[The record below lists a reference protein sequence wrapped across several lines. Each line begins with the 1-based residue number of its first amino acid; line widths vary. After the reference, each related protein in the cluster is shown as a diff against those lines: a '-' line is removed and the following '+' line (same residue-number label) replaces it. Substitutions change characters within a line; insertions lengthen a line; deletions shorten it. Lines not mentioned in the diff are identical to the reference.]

1 MRNILKSYNLSNGL
15 NVLYIHMEVELEL
28 RTSEE
33 DELKVM
39 EKVMDLARKA
49 KELGF
54 SIKEVELENEEE
66 EEEEEDT
73 EIDE

>member
-1 MRNILKSYNLSNGL
+1 
-15 NVLYIHMEVELEL
+15 MEVELEL

-33 DELKVM
+33 DEIKVM

-54 SIKEVELENEEE
+54 SIKEVELENEEDEEDE
-66 EEEEEDT
+66 EET